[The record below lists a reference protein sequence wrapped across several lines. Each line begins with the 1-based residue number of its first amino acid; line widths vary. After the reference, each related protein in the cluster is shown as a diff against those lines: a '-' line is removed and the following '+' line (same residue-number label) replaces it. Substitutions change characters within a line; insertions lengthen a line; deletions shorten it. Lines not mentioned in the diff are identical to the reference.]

1 MWNGVVV
8 AEFLMSEEEFMCEAE
23 EPVLESPVSEG
34 LCDVYVCSNCGYPLT
49 EIPTYNRFYCENC
62 GLHY

>member
-1 MWNGVVV
+1 
-8 AEFLMSEEEFMCEAE
+8 MSEEILVDNDVELVVETAPMVT
-23 EPVLESPVSEG
+23 VLED
-34 LCDVYVCSNCGYPLT
+34 LFVCSSCGYPLT